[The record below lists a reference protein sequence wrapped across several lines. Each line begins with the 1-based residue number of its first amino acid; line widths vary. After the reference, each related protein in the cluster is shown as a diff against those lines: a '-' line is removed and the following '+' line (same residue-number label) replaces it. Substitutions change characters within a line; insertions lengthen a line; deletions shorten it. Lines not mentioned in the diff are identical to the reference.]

1 MRASIIYLC
10 ARFLFL
16 EISLIREI
24 ILFNLVSMQI
34 DNVILFTIYYRFYF
48 IVRSNFLVIYKNMKK
63 YGHFCIYHTKKI
75 NTCYK

>member
-48 IVRSNFLVIYKNMKK
+48 IVRSNFLVIY
-63 YGHFCIYHTKKI
+63 
-75 NTCYK
+75 